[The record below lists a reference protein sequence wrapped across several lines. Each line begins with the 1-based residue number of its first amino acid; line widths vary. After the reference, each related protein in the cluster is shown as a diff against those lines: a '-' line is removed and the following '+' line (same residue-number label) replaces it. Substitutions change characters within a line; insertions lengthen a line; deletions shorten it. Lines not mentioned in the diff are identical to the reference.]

1 MNAFSPPVQALNLQL
16 LQLGQDFICSSTL
29 PDSRVQLRFLGPF
42 QGLTVVWEMQLATL
56 AACLQ
61 LAGND
66 AAFPCPFIEIAEGI
80 EGVHP
85 IAVGLD
91 LAAIDEPVIRKT
103 IIMVRNYKRLK
114 IGRIEFCPSGVDN

>member
-1 MNAFSPPVQALNLQL
+1 MNAISPPVQALNLQL
-16 LQLGQDFICSSTL
+16 QQLGQDFICTTTL

-42 QGLTVVWEMQLATL
+42 RGQTVVWEMQLGTL
-56 AACLQ
+56 ADWRRQ
-61 LAGND
+61 AGS
-66 AAFPCPFIEIAEGI
+66 AVACPFIEIAEGI

-114 IGRIEFCPSGVDN
+114 IGRIEFCPSVEPR

>member
-1 MNAFSPPVQALNLQL
+1 MSALTAPAQALEQQL
-16 LQLGQDFICSSTL
+16 KQLARDFICSTPL

-42 QGLTVVWEMQLATL
+42 QGQTVVWNMQLGILSHYRQQAGS
-56 AACLQ
+56 ASAC
-61 LAGND
+61 
-66 AAFPCPFIEIAEGI
+66 PCPFIEIAQGN
-80 EGVHP
+80 EGVYA

-114 IGRIEFCPSGVDN
+114 IGCIEFCPAVADN

>member
-1 MNAFSPPVQALNLQL
+1 MNALSPPAQTLNLQL
-16 LQLGQDFICSSTL
+16 QQLGRDFICRTPL

-42 QGLTVVWEMQLATL
+42 QGRTVVWDMQLATL
-56 AACLQ
+56 AACRQ
-61 LAGND
+61 LASND

-91 LAAIDEPVIRKT
+91 LAVIDEQVIRKT

-114 IGRIEFCPSGVDN
+114 IGKIEFCPAVADN